1 MSTPDED
8 FALLLAA
15 PSATDAKLACNL
27 LEQAGIPT
35 MTHGQDRD
43 FAELGQAVHMSVARP
58 DVFVPKPAL
67 ARARELLEEAWGK
80 VDWPS

>member
-1 MSTPDED
+1 MSTPEED

-27 LEQAGIPT
+27 LEQAGIPSV
-35 MTHGQDRD
+35 THGQDRD

-58 DVFVPKPAL
+58 DVFVPKAAL
-67 ARARELLEEAWGK
+67 TDARKVLEDAWGQ
-80 VDWPS
+80 VDWPN